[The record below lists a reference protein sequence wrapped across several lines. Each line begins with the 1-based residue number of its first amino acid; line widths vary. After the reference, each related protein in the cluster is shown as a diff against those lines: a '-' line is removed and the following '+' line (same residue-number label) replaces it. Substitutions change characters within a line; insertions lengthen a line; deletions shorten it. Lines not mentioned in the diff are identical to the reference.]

1 MVKRSQFM
9 LRWVPFFIAQSLLY
23 LHIFILHDRNSS
35 YLLSDWNVGNDFD
48 MDAPIVIRTNNINK
62 TSRSTQ
68 TVAMTNTTTTWLP
81 LNPQL
86 YFIHVGKAGG
96 TTIHKSME
104 LELTVPEVICLANES
119 VTNAGSNQ
127 PSKCRRRKFA
137 IGTSALE
144 KSIVGFFHM
153 MGVLLSPMQRAWLM
167 NNTNVFLF
175 TVREPIDR
183 LISTYNY
190 HRGTGASNKIP
201 TKLQFYDLFYNKC
214 FPGGLEDMI
223 TMLRNNTK
231 PNCTPLG
238 MNTLTGRAL
247 QGGWHFM
254 YNYIHYKNYTMD
266 QSPDHAV
273 AVIRTEHLWDD
284 VVHLDKLLGG
294 TGDFGNHTGTK
305 STHGS
310 EKYQYNNELSES
322 NTVFL
327 CCLLHKDLESYQ
339 AIILRALNL
348 EYDEK
353 QEALSHLLN
362 RCQVKVTEDDTTDLV
377 QDPFSWEEFRLSQ
390 VCRESLGNLR

>member
-1 MVKRSQFM
+1 M
-9 LRWVPFFIAQSLLY
+9 RWVPLVIAQSILCL
-23 LHIFILHDRNSS
+23 FMLHDQSSS
-35 YLLSDWNVGNDFD
+35 YLITDWNVGNDFD
-48 MDAPIVIRTNNINK
+48 MDAPIVIRTNTNNK
-62 TSRSTQ
+62 ASRPTQ
-68 TVAMTNTTTTWLP
+68 KVTLTNTTTTWLP
-81 LNPQL
+81 PNPQL

-104 LELTVPEVICLANES
+104 LELTIPEVICLANES
-119 VTNAGSNQ
+119 VSNAGSNQ
-127 PSKCRRRKFA
+127 PSKCRRRKHA

-167 NNTNVFLF
+167 DNTNVFLF

-190 HRGTGASNKIP
+190 HRGTGDSNKIP

-214 FPGGLEDMI
+214 FPGGLDDMI
-223 TMLRNNTK
+223 TMLRSNTK

-247 QGGWHFM
+247 HGGWHFRF
-254 YNYIHYKNYTMD
+254 NYLHYKNYTMD

-294 TGDFGNHTGTK
+294 TGDFGNLTGTK

-353 QEALSHLLN
+353 QEALGHLLN
-362 RCQVKVTEDDTTDLV
+362 RCQVKATEDDTTDLV
-377 QDPFSWEEFRLSQ
+377 QDPFSWEEFRQSQ